1 MQNKDEYSELND
13 IVASAIRGDK
23 HSFNLLCEVESSKI
37 LLSCIRMMG
46 NVPDGED
53 AAQEVL
59 IVMHNRIKTLNAP
72 CAFVCWLQKIIFNI
86 CTKMRR
92 NNMKHIDALPM
103 DDFAD
108 MFSEEDTNFLPEK
121 YFEQQEKREELLE
134 IIDGLSDKT
143 RDCITMFYFSELKIS
158 EVAEVMNIS
167 ENSVKAHLYI
177 GREKIRK
184 IILKKGE
191 VSYLN
196 VSSGAGYAT

>member
-1 MQNKDEYSELND
+1 
-13 IVASAIRGDK
+13 
-23 HSFNLLCEVESSKI
+23 
-37 LLSCIRMMG
+37 
-46 NVPDGED
+46 
-53 AAQEVL
+53 
-59 IVMHNRIKTLNAP
+59 
-72 CAFVCWLQKIIFNI
+72 
-86 CTKMRR
+86 
-92 NNMKHIDALPM
+92 MKHINALPM

-108 MFSEEDTNFLPEK
+108 MFSEEDTNFLPEE